1 MLPTQP
7 QPDAA
12 GATAMGATAGEMEE
26 FGEPIEFHNW
36 AGKGAEDLVLPEIKE
51 NSDDSDGDS
60 S

>member
-1 MLPTQP
+1 MGAMLPTP
-7 QPDAA
+7 TPP
-12 GATAMGATAGEMEE
+12 GPIATAGEIKE
-26 FGEPIEFHNW
+26 FGDSTEFHNW